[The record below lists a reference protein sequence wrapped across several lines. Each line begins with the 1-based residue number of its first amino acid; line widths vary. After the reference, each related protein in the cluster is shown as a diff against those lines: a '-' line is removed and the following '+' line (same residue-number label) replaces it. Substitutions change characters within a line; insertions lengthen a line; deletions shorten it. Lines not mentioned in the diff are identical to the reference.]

1 MDFYTTVERYG
12 NNLLYRGYS
21 GTERV
26 QKKIPFRPTL
36 FVRSDKGSWK
46 NLQGQ
51 PVEPIEFDS
60 MREATD
66 FIKRYDGISNM
77 EVYGQN
83 NYITQFISQRFPK
96 DISFNRDAMNIVTF
110 DIEVQSDEGFPEP
123 DQANFPIISI
133 ALKSSKSDKFI
144 VFGLN
149 EYEVIAGER
158 RLRSSK
164 MAGLGTIPCLVD
176 QKKDQDALVSA
187 LIENLQREDLNP
199 VEEAR
204 GLDRLKREFGLT
216 QDEVATSTGKAR
228 STIANSL
235 RILSLPTSVLDLLSE
250 GKIEKGHAKL
260 LASMP
265 PSDAEKMARKIIKE
279 SLTVKD
285 LSNVSLKNKSKN
297 SPKSKQKDTDMLN
310 IEQEMSESFGHK
322 VEIETKN
329 KKSGKVTIFYKS
341 LDELDNIIAKIK
353 K

>member
-1 MDFYTTVERYG
+1 MSEENKTLNKGLDA
-12 NNLLYRGYS
+12 LLGQSNINQRSVKEIEISKIKPGRFQPRS
-21 GTERV
+21 NFDNEKLQELTESI
-26 QKKIPFRPTL
+26 KKQGVLSPIL
-36 FVRSDKGSWK
+36 VRE
-46 NLQGQ
+46 L
-51 PVEPIEFDS
+51 
-60 MREATD
+60 
-66 FIKRYDGISNM
+66 
-77 EVYGQN
+77 
-83 NYITQFISQRFPK
+83 
-96 DISFNRDAMNIVTF
+96 
-110 DIEVQSDEGFPEP
+110 
-123 DQANFPIISI
+123 
-133 ALKSSKSDKFI
+133 
-144 VFGLN
+144 GLN

-204 GLDRLKREFGLT
+204 GLDRLKREFRLT

-235 RILSLPTSVLDLLSE
+235 RILSLPTSVLDLLLE

-279 SLTVKD
+279 RLTVKD
-285 LSNVSLKNKSKN
+285 LSNISLKNKPKN
-297 SPKSKQKDTDMLN
+297 SPKPKQKDTDMLN

-329 KKSGKVTIFYKS
+329 KKSGKVIIFYKS